1 MLMTALRFLQTI
13 SFKTGCEEIANA
25 YEPWFEHIVG
35 SNHLLALSIPACAI
49 KKLPVAKWT
58 ALRHLQIRFA
68 LHDWVSDSFLAAL
81 RLCPLESLRM
91 VYELYES
98 ENEFE
103 MYEWGPL
110 KLPAMRFE
118 SMPSLN
124 HVDLYGCFPAEEFT
138 LPEACHLRLTLT
150 EEDLSSKFSQWKG
163 GADKIAHWG
172 SVLDV
177 TQANMKAWPPGIQQ
191 FPNLQYLELKCECVE
206 QGLDLAA
213 LKHIPNISLYLQHSF
228 AELCFSSGSWKSIQI
243 HGATVAFGDIGEFVK
258 GTEKFL
264 FVGDDFYVD
273 SMAGKLKQAC
283 GRHHVECFTR
293 TCKATVYSSRIREV
307 SITNVRD
314 IYEAGTGDCG
324 CCCMQLVSCSD
335 FWPSDSLHERV
346 FGKGHSGC
354 SQDNEPHTAE
364 PAYIDMEDFLL
375 RMRLQELGIEM
386 DSDGEMRMMADDA
399 SADDFDEEEDDFF
412 YG

>member
-1 MLMTALRFLQTI
+1 
-13 SFKTGCEEIANA
+13 
-25 YEPWFEHIVG
+25 
-35 SNHLLALSIPACAI
+35 
-49 KKLPVAKWT
+49 
-58 ALRHLQIRFA
+58 
-68 LHDWVSDSFLAAL
+68 
-81 RLCPLESLRM
+81 
-91 VYELYES
+91 
-98 ENEFE
+98 
-103 MYEWGPL
+103 
-110 KLPAMRFE
+110 MRFE

-150 EEDLSSKFSQWKG
+150 EEDLSKKFSHWKG
-163 GADKIAHWG
+163 GADKIAQWG

-177 TQANMKAWPPGIQQ
+177 AQANMKAWPPGIQH
-191 FPNLQYLELKCECVE
+191 FPNVQYLELKCEKLVE

-213 LKHIPNISLYLQHSF
+213 LKHIPNISLYLRRSL
-228 AELCFSSGSWKSIQI
+228 AELCLSSGSWKSIQI
-243 HGATVAFGDIGEFVK
+243 HGATVAFGDIGGFVK

-264 FVGDDFYVD
+264 FVGDEFYVG

-293 TCKATVYSSRIREV
+293 TYKANPYSSRIREV

-314 IYEAGTGDCG
+314 IYEAGTGDWG
-324 CCCMQLVSCSD
+324 CCRMQLVSCSD

-346 FGKGHSGC
+346 FGKGHSEC
-354 SQDNEPHTAE
+354 SQDNEPANF
-364 PAYIDMEDFLL
+364 DMKDFLL

-399 SADDFDEEEDDFF
+399 SADDFDEEEDDVF